1 VSKFPLSYSRVATF
15 KKCPAQFEAL
25 YVNKS
30 VIDSG
35 NEYTQYGNRVHESL
49 ERYGKT
55 GDEGELT
62 KETRKWKPLVDKIE
76 SNEGDKY
83 YEFKMAINADLEPC
97 DWFADDVWF
106 RGIADILV
114 VHGDKAYCGDW
125 KTGKSAYEDHVQL
138 QIFAAMVMFHFPQV
152 ETVRADFIW
161 LVEDK
166 HTKLVFNRPHLK
178 TMWGRLSDQFAVVQE
193 AVDLGVFVA
202 KPSRLCNWC
211 AAKDICIYK

>member
-1 VSKFPLSYSRVATF
+1 MSKFPLSYSRVACF

-25 YVNKS
+25 YVNKN
-30 VIDSG
+30 VVDSG
-35 NEYTQYGNRVHESL
+35 NEYTQSGNRVHESL

-55 GDEGELT
+55 GDENELT

-114 VHGDKAYCGDW
+114 VNGDKAYCGDW

-152 ETVRADFIW
+152 EVVRADFLW